1 MKVLK
6 LNRDEEDAEEG
17 RAKVLAARQRERE
30 ETRAQVGRDWKVKVK
45 RQGEGRDLCLF
56 PIVIL
61 D

>member
-1 MKVLK
+1 MKVLELI

-45 RQGEGRDLCLF
+45 RRDRGREE
-56 PIVIL
+56 IHS
-61 D
+61 